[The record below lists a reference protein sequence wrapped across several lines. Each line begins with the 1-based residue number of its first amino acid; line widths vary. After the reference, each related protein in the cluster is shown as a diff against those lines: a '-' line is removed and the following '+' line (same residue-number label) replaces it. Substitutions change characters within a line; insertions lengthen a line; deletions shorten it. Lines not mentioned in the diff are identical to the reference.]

1 MMPFTTA
8 TRGTSTSF
16 ASIRCCAT
24 PPPMSW
30 PATMTGPL
38 CPSASRKRISQAER
52 RGNEASRYRELTSGA
67 PEAGEI
73 DRHRAK
79 ARSGDAV
86 EHGLPDATPIG
97 AMKQQHQG
105 AALAGREIAD
115 RNAAYVDCLAPR
127 HRTILLTWSLP
138 SPMAS

>member
-1 MMPFTTA
+1 MLRHASADVVASDHDRALMPERLEETYQPGGE
-8 TRGTSTSF
+8 TRDRSLAYREF
-16 ASIRCCAT
+16 AS
-24 PPPMSW
+24 
-30 PATMTGPL
+30 
-38 CPSASRKRISQAER
+38 
-52 RGNEASRYRELTSGA
+52 GA
-67 PEAGEI
+67 AEAGEI

-79 ARSGDAV
+79 ACGGDAV

-105 AALAGREIAD
+105 TALTGSEIAD

-138 SPMAS
+138 SPTAS